1 MRHLILTIL
10 IAIPLLLGARTEDD
24 ENPRCR
30 VAFNATLTS
39 SDSYSLEVS
48 GHYMLCGCVGI

>member
-48 GHYMLCGCVGI
+48 GH